1 MDLASTSLST
11 HSTCRHRSRRPT
23 RAITLQGHDMR
34 RAPIK
39 RFRLASISF
48 TAVMVAILAGCT
60 GTATEIREHAP
71 LAAHPGATYRGVTVA
86 VLPFG
91 GPNGPVARD
100 VVIRVLAEREGAS
113 VISLSAV
120 DSFLWNA
127 KLEPSAYDPNTMAAI
142 AAGLHASVIVWGQ
155 VDQFTPYH
163 FDRFVPATPAYVEM
177 TINTWSATGGQ
188 TKTATINRQGSL
200 PFTIWDKQPTFRDVA
215 LDEVSDF
222 FAGNQRR

>member
-1 MDLASTSLST
+1 MKR
-11 HSTCRHRSRRPT
+11 CRLVS
-23 RAITLQGHDMR
+23 ICFTL
-34 RAPIK
+34 
-39 RFRLASISF
+39 
-48 TAVMVAILAGCT
+48 VMVAILAGCT
-60 GTATEIREHAP
+60 GTSTEIREHAS
-71 LAAHPGATYRGVTVA
+71 LATRSGTAYRGISVA

-113 VISLSAV
+113 VVSPSAI

-127 KLEPSAYDPNTMAAI
+127 KLQPSAYDPNTMAAI
-142 AAGLHASVIVWGQ
+142 SAGLRAPVVIWGQ

-177 TINTWSATGGQ
+177 TISTWSATAGQ

-200 PFTIWDKQPTFRDVA
+200 PFTIGDKQPTFQDVTV
-215 LDEVSDF
+215 DEVSDF
-222 FAGNQRR
+222 FAGTQRP